1 MDDIMEKKCLNET
14 ESLCPVCLKRIK
26 ATRLLNGDEVLMVKE
41 CEDHGSFR
49 TVIWRGEPPM
59 SKWRRPKPPVHPD
72 LCYAV
77 VEKGCPFDCG
87 LCEAHMQ
94 IPC

>member
-1 MDDIMEKKCLNET
+1 MEKKCLNET

-59 SKWRRPKPPVHPD
+59 SKRRRPKPPVHPD